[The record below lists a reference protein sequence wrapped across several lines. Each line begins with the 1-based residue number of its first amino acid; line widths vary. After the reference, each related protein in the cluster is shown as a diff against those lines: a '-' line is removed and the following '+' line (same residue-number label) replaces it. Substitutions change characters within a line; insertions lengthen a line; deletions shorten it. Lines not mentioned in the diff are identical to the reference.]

1 MWRDRLICGAFATLL
16 IGACVVLANDPDRS
30 NVWALAVGQTCKYGV
45 IWMCVVAL
53 MWVDHT
59 GPRDVA
65 CGVFAVGIP
74 FCTFMTPAVVLDAAG
89 AYSDLANASAVF
101 KLLIAYCAMDAV
113 VLAALV
119 CNGAMR

>member
-1 MWRDRLICGAFATLL
+1 M
-16 IGACVVLANDPDRS
+16 VHANDPDRS

-53 MWVDHT
+53 M
-59 GPRDVA
+59 RVA

-101 KLLIAYCAMDAV
+101 KLLIAYCDMDAV
-113 VLAALV
+113 VQWGDAVMKLS
-119 CNGAMR
+119 